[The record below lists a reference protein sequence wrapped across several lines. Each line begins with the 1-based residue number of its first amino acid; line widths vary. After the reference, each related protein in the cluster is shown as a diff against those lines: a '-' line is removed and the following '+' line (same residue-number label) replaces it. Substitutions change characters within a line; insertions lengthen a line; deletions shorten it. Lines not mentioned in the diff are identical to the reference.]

1 MDNETIL
8 HVLEEIFGKGIE
20 SYILTVQLEDKVVD
34 VTYGTAMDLAF
45 MHVLTTNT
53 IQNILKNAMEDVEH
67 TTLQ

>member
-8 HVLEEIFGKGIE
+8 QALEELFGKEID
-20 SYILTVQLEDKVVD
+20 SYILTVQTEDKVVD

-45 MHVLTTNT
+45 MHASTTNT
-53 IQNILKNAMEDVEH
+53 IQDILKKAMQNDEH